1 MRKRTALEARLES
14 DDEVRQNIGAALV
27 CVFDAIKRHIKHDV
41 RRSRTEAFLQ
51 WCEENP
57 GEVIGYQQ
65 AHADRGVAAD
75 IDRYYDK
82 PGREAC
88 ARCPGRHETCVLPE
102 RADPL
107 GPGPRLAIVGE
118 GPGKHELSQLRPFVG
133 ASGRMLEGG
142 LRTLGLTRSDV
153 HWTNAVLCDV
163 APAHLKEA
171 RKCCAARLQR
181 ELAECGAPVI
191 VPVGAHGLHS
201 SLGPDA
207 GRPRILE
214 WRGSITRLP
223 SGQLVAPTVHPAFVM
238 RMQQWGPVLEAD
250 FARVGRLLEDP
261 AGWRAPEDQPGRHI
275 VIARHLRELER
286 LLAQLDPEVAIDV
299 ETVGLGPTS
308 TALVCLAISD
318 QTLSV
323 VVPWTQDLAGKASW
337 WRRERKRAAAI
348 ITEALAN
355 RVAITH
361 NGPAFDH
368 IVLMRYGIKIAAW
381 DDTLNLAHAAHSH
394 LPKRLSFVV
403 QRYCDVP
410 PWKTFDHAADMA
422 AMHVYN
428 GRDSLYTAMVA
439 PALRKAVAAAGQD
452 NIYQIDKVTG
462 ELCRAMQVNGFKVD
476 ADRARVMADRLRQRE
491 LEIEQRCSD
500 VLGHP
505 INLLSPIQL
514 RAAFFGR
521 GGLGAHVC
529 YTSEKTGQPSLGVDV
544 MRAYTASPNERLAAF
559 ATDVLAYRRAR
570 KVRITNLVNP
580 LAMLD
585 DRSRIHP
592 TWLNYG
598 AVSGRFSSQGPNL
611 MNLPTTANDP
621 TIVHGCGFE
630 RCKPGKCKC
639 SCDRCAGVRSIYVA
653 PKGWTLV
660 AFDAKQLEMR
670 IAAYA
675 SSDPKMIAACESTD
689 LHSANASVIFGDAFT
704 NGDDAARFQFRQLAK
719 SAGFA
724 VCYMAEAPT
733 VYERIIAM
741 GVRITL
747 RQVEAMLRKMR
758 SGFRAYYDWQS
769 ARLEEIARTG
779 YVYEP
784 VTGRRRWLGR
794 EPSLTE
800 AANFP
805 IQGGAAGLMNLRLPE
820 IVAAVRAA
828 RMPAKP
834 IAQVHDSG
842 TFQVRNEAIADFEG
856 LAEKI
861 FVAPVDLGGRACS
874 FPIDWKKGE
883 RWA

>member
-1 MRKRTALEARLES
+1 MASRTEKRLES
-14 DDEVRQNIGAALV
+14 DDEVRRNIAADLV
-27 CVFDAIKRHIKHDV
+27 CVFDAIKRHIKADV

-75 IDRYYDK
+75 TDRYYDK

-88 ARCPGRHETCVLPE
+88 ARCPGRHEPCVYPE

-107 GPGPRLAIVGE
+107 GPGARLAIVGE
-118 GPGKHELSQLRPFVG
+118 GPGKQELVQLKPFVG
-133 ASGRMLEGG
+133 ASGKMLERG
-142 LRTLGLTRSDV
+142 LRTLGLTRSEV

-163 APAHLKEA
+163 PPAHLKEA
-171 RKCCAARLQR
+171 RKACAARLQL

-191 VPVGAHGLHS
+191 VPVGAYGLHS
-201 SLGPDA
+201 ALGPDA
-207 GRPRILE
+207 SRPRILE
-214 WRGSITRLP
+214 WRGSVTRLP

-250 FARVGRLLEDP
+250 FDRIGRLLEDP
-261 AGWRAPEDQPGRHI
+261 AGWRAPEDQPGRRI
-275 VIARHLRELER
+275 VVARHLRELER
-286 LLAQLDPEVAIDV
+286 LLALLGEEIAIDV

-318 QTLSV
+318 QKLSV
-323 VVPWTQDLAGKASW
+323 VVPWTHDLAGKASW

-348 ITEALAN
+348 ITEAL
-355 RVAITH
+355 RTRIAITH

-368 IVLMRYGIKIAAW
+368 IVLMRYGIRVARW
-381 DDTLNLAHAAHSH
+381 DDTLNMAHAAHSH

-403 QRYCDVP
+403 HRYCDVP

-439 PALRKAVAAAGQD
+439 PALRQAVREAGQER
-452 NIYQIDKVTG
+452 IYQIDKVTG
-462 ELCRAMQVNGFKVD
+462 ELCRSMQVTGFKVD
-476 ADRARVMADRLRQRE
+476 ADRARTMAERLRQRE

-500 VLGHP
+500 ALGHS

-514 RAAFFGR
+514 REAFFGR

-529 YTSEKTGQPSLGVDV
+529 YTSEKTGMPSLGVDV

-621 TIVHGCGFE
+621 TIVHGCGLE

-653 PKGWTLV
+653 PRGWTLV

-675 SSDPKMIAACESTD
+675 SGDPRMIAACESTD

-704 NGDDAARFQFRQLAK
+704 GGDDAARFQFRQLAK

-724 VCYMAEAPT
+724 VCYMAEAST

-758 SGFRAYYDWQS
+758 SGFRKYYDWQS
-769 ARLEEIARTG
+769 ERLDEITRCG

-784 VTGRRRWLGR
+784 VTGRRRWLGH

-820 IVAAVRAA
+820 IVAEVR
-828 RMPAKP
+828 RLKLPAKP

-842 TFQVRNEAIADFEG
+842 TFQVRNEAIAEFEG
-856 LAEKI
+856 VAERI
-861 FVAPVDLGGRACS
+861 FTASIELGGRECS
-874 FPIDWKKGE
+874 FPIDWKRGE